1 MMIVT
6 MPPVALLAL
15 AFVHVRDSNTNLTFY
30 RSKSRIKRFIL
41 AMLNWRSSKTDS
53 KVHQSQAVMKMEQL
67 FDYLII
73 LKINRSPQILS
84 RQKRLFSN

>member
-53 KVHQSQAVMKMEQL
+53 KLSTPTMVRNGAIVSV
-67 FDYLII
+67 DYLKTSII
-73 LKINRSPQILS
+73 
-84 RQKRLFSN
+84 